1 MSSKII
7 LTYTL
12 KKRRIFFCSSFVI
25 KLYKKFLSLKLT
37 VYNNICIYKN
47 IKQITNLKINKN
59 ILLTKPKIFY
69 NRKEFVPLRILRYY
83 LYFNFKY
90 LIDLGVTNIITNK
103 ISVYNGKKAKP
114 INIYK
119 V

>member
-1 MSSKII
+1 MTSNII
-7 LTYTL
+7 LNYNL
-12 KKRRIFFCSSFVI
+12 NKRRIIFCSVFII
-25 KLYKKFLSLKLT
+25 KLYKKFLSIKLT
-37 VYNNICIYKN
+37 IYNNNCIYKN
-47 IKQITNLKINKN
+47 LKLTTTKINKN
-59 ILLTKPKIFY
+59 ILLSKTKIFY

-83 LYFNFKY
+83 LYFNFKQ
-90 LIDLGVTNIITNK
+90 LINLGVTNFLTNK

>member
-1 MSSKII
+1 MSSKIN
-7 LTYTL
+7 LNYTL
-12 KKRRIFFCSSFVI
+12 KKRRIFFCSNFII

-37 VYNNICIYKN
+37 VYNNLCIYKN
-47 IKQITNLKINKN
+47 IQQISNVKINKN
-59 ILLTKPKIFY
+59 ILLSKAKIFY
-69 NRKEFVPLRILRYY
+69 NRKDFAPLRILRYY
-83 LYFNFKY
+83 LYFNFKH